1 MSTIS
6 LRDAAKHYQQLSHQL
21 AAWDWLQGQLSG
33 EQLEEFAELYRADP
47 KAKAPLPPA
56 WVKPALQSIREFEG
70 CRLEAYPDPGTGGTP
85 WTIGW
90 GTTRLMD
97 APVRMGDVITQA
109 MADELLA
116 NEVEHLFGPGVLELL
131 PMAKGW
137 KAEQV
142 AALVSFAY
150 NVGLGALEESTL
162 RKRLL
167 AGEDTNKVVREE
179 LPKWCH
185 AGEAVLPGLER
196 RRAAEVALFTE
207 APRLQAPAQQ
217 GPLKGNPLKVPY
229 YSQRDSAVS
238 GQAERMCFSSSCAML
253 TAFLRPGS
261 IGGPNAD
268 DQYLKR
274 VQQYGDTTDAN
285 AQIKALASY
294 GITARFVQSADWAD
308 LERQISRG
316 VPVPCGFLHHGPS
329 TAPTGGGHWLTVI
342 GFTPTA
348 AIVNDPWGEMLVAQG
363 TYTSS
368 RGAGLAYSRKNWGP
382 RWLVEGPRS
391 GWAIIAEP

>member
-1 MSTIS
+1 MTTTAKV
-6 LRDAAKHYQQLSHQL
+6 RAAVEHAVRLGQLTPQQL
-21 AAWDWLQGQLSG
+21 AAFSWLD
-33 EQLEEFAELYRADP
+33 EQLTAKQAEGFTDLWRASGSP
-47 KAKAPLPPA
+47 AAPAPPA
-56 WVKPALQSIREFEG
+56 WTAPALRLIREFEG
-70 CRLEAYPDPGTGGTP
+70 CRLDAYRCPAGI

-90 GTTRLMD
+90 GSTRLID
-97 APVRMGDVITQA
+97 SPVREGDQISQEL
-109 MADELLA
+109 ADELLA
-116 NEVEHLFGPGVLELL
+116 NDVEHLFGPGVLTLL
-131 PMAKGW
+131 PLAKRW
-137 KAEQV
+137 RPEQI
-142 AALVSFAY
+142 ASITSFAF
-150 NVGLGALEESTL
+150 NVGLGAVEESTL

-167 AGEDTNKVVREE
+167 AGEDPFKVVREE

-196 RRAAEVALFTE
+196 RRAAEVALFCGG
-207 APRLQAPAQQ
+207 QAPA
-217 GPLKGNPLKVPY
+217 PAKAPNANPLKVPY

-238 GQAERMCFSSSCAML
+238 GQAQRMCFSSSCAML
-253 TAFLRPGS
+253 TAYLRPGS
-261 IGGPNAD
+261 ITGPNAD

-274 VQQYGDTTDAN
+274 VQQYGDSTDAN
-285 AQIKALASY
+285 AQLKALASY
-294 GITARFVQSADWAD
+294 GITARFVQNGDWAD

-316 VPVPCGFLHHGPS
+316 VPIPCGFLHHGLS
-329 TAPTGGGHWLTVI
+329 TAPSGGGHWLTVI
-342 GFTPTA
+342 GLTPSA

>member
-1 MSTIS
+1 MGIIK
-6 LRDAAKHYQQLSHQL
+6 LADAAKHYKGLSHQL
-21 AAWDWLQGQLSG
+21 AAWNWLE
-33 EQLEEFAELYRADP
+33 EQLPAERLKEFAELYRADP
-47 KAKAPLPPA
+47 PAKESLPPA
-56 WVKPALQSIREFEG
+56 WLAPALKLIKEWEG
-70 CRLEAYPDPGTGGTP
+70 CRLEAYRDATGVP
-85 WTIGW
+85 TIGY
-90 GTTRLMD
+90 GTTRYMD
-97 APVRMGDVITQA
+97 AAVRMGDVVSQA
-109 MADELLA
+109 MAEDLLA
-116 NEVEHLFGPGVLELL
+116 NDVEHLFAPGVLQLL
-131 PMAKGW
+131 PMAAKW
-137 KAEQV
+137 RPEQI

-167 AGEDTNKVVREE
+167 AGEDPAKVVREE

-196 RRAAEVALFTE
+196 RRAAEVALFTRGL
-207 APRLQAPAQQ
+207 PLQQ
-217 GPLKGNPLKVPY
+217 GLPKGNPLKVPY
-229 YSQRDSAVS
+229 FSQRDSALS
-238 GQAERMCFSSSCAML
+238 GQAQRMCFSSSCAML
-253 TAFLRPGS
+253 TAYLRPGS

-294 GITARFVQSADWAD
+294 GITARFVQNADWAD
-308 LERQISRG
+308 LERQIARG
-316 VPVPCGFLHHGPS
+316 APIPCGFLHHGTSAAPS
-329 TAPTGGGHWLTVI
+329 GGGHWLTVI
-342 GFTPTA
+342 GLTATA

-363 TYTSS
+363 TYSSS

>member
-1 MSTIS
+1 MTTTAKV
-6 LRDAAKHYQQLSHQL
+6 RAAVEHAVRQGQLTPQQL
-21 AAWDWLQGQLSG
+21 AAFSWLD
-33 EQLEEFAELYRADP
+33 EQLTAKQANGFTELWRASGSP
-47 KAKAPLPPA
+47 AAPAPPA
-56 WVKPALQSIREFEG
+56 WLAPALRLIREFEG
-70 CRLEAYPDPGTGGTP
+70 CRLDAYRCSAGT

-90 GTTRLMD
+90 GSTRLID
-97 APVRMGDVITQA
+97 SPVREGDQISQEL
-109 MADELLA
+109 ADDLLA
-116 NEVEHLFGPGVLELL
+116 SGVEHLFGPGVLTLL
-131 PMAKGW
+131 PLAKRW
-137 KAEQV
+137 RAEQI
-142 AALVSFAY
+142 AAITSFAY

-167 AGEDTNKVVREE
+167 AGEDPAKVIREE

-196 RRAAEVALFTE
+196 RRAAEVALFCSG
-207 APRLQAPAQQ
+207 QAPAVAK
-217 GPLKGNPLKVPY
+217 PASANPLKVPY

-238 GQAERMCFSSSCAML
+238 GQAQRMCFSSSCAML
-253 TAFLRPGS
+253 TAYLKPGS
-261 IGGPNAD
+261 ISGANAD

-274 VQQYGDTTDAN
+274 VQQYGDSTDAN
-285 AQIKALASY
+285 AQIKALASF
-294 GITARFVQSADWAD
+294 GIKARFVQNADWAD
-308 LERQISRG
+308 LERQINRG

-342 GFTPTA
+342 GLTPTA

-363 TYTSS
+363 TYSSS